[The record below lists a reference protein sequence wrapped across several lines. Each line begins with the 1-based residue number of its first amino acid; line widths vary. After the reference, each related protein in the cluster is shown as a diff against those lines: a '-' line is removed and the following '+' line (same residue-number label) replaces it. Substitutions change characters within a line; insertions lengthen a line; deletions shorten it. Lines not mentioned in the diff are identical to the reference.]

1 MGIIKQL
8 DKAAFGEFIKQD
20 KVIIDFWATW
30 CGPCMRQGQLIEAE
44 AQNDTD
50 FAAKVG
56 KVNVDEERD
65 LAISFGVSSI
75 PTLIVFSK
83 GEEVNRFVGL
93 QSIATLKAAL
103 Q

>member
-8 DKAAFGEFIKQD
+8 DKTAFGEFIKQD
-20 KVIIDFWATW
+20 KVIVDFWATW

-44 AQNDTD
+44 AQNDAD

-56 KVNVDEERD
+56 KVNVDDERD
-65 LAISFGVSSI
+65 LAISFAVSSI

-83 GEEVNRFVGL
+83 GEEVKRFVGL